1 MSDPEIFLKETGNPK
16 NKLRISLSTYNDQ
29 KLFNARFYYEDK
41 EGELRPTRRGI
52 SLKRNHYLDIIETIS
67 KHNDAISDFL
77 ESGALSGDLKEI
89 SEQKKIAF
97 NTSKIVNTIETK
109 IAPRPDKA
117 FAEVIYEGSLA
128 KVSLNSRNK
137 YVNHYKDNDQNIK
150 LLEELAVALDI
161 SLNLIKD
168 DESKQVQHAL
178 DRLFNEFNRQLNKL
192 VTGK

>member
-41 EGELRPTRRGI
+41 EGVLRPTRRGI

-117 FAEVIYEGSLA
+117 FAEVTYEGSLA

>member
-1 MSDPEIFLKETGNPK
+1 MNFFIQFLTYSRIICGPIIFLVALLFENY
-16 NKLRISLSTYNDQ
+16 SLCLL
-29 KLFNARFYYEDK
+29 LFFYA
-41 EGELRPTRRGI
+41 
-52 SLKRNHYLDIIETIS
+52 
-67 KHNDAISDFL
+67 AISDFL

-97 NTSKIVNTIETK
+97 NTSKVVNTIETK

-117 FAEVIYEGSLA
+117 FAEVTYEGSLA

>member
-41 EGELRPTRRGI
+41 EGELRPTRKGI
-52 SLKRNHYLDIIETIS
+52 SVKRNHYLDIIETIS

-77 ESGALSGDLKEI
+77 ETGALNDELKDI
-89 SEQKKIAF
+89 SAQKNIAF
-97 NTSKIVNTIETK
+97 DTNKSVNTIETK
-109 IAPRPDKA
+109 IAPSPDKA
-117 FAEVIYEGSLA
+117 FAEVTYEGSLA

-161 SLNLIKD
+161 SLSLIKD
-168 DESKQVQHAL
+168 DESNQVQHAL

-192 VTGK
+192 VTGR

>member
-41 EGELRPTRRGI
+41 EGELKPTRKGI
-52 SLKRNHYLDIIETIS
+52 SVKRNHYLDIIETIS

-77 ESGALSGDLKEI
+77 ETGALNDELKDI
-89 SEQKKIAF
+89 SAQKNIAF
-97 NTSKIVNTIETK
+97 DTNKSVNTIETT
-109 IAPRPDKA
+109 IAPSPDKA
-117 FAEVIYEGSLA
+117 FSEVNYEGSLA
-128 KVSLNSRNK
+128 KLSLNSRNK

-161 SLNLIKD
+161 SLSLIKD
-168 DESKQVQHAL
+168 DESNQVQHAL

-192 VTGK
+192 VTGR